1 MRNNIIN
8 MKQQFLLLFLLFT
21 IKLFSQEYYYNEIYL
36 RDNLGKFN
44 IINKNGCFEIKN
56 DSVYLF
62 EQGLKVLSK
71 RLLFDKNEKFI
82 GIIYSCSDN
91 VYFYSLYL
99 TINDE
104 LYFYTNK
111 KEMIK
116 FKLKK
121 NK

>member
-1 MRNNIIN
+1 
-8 MKQQFLLLFLLFT
+8 MKQKFLILLLLFVT
-21 IKLFSQEYYYNEIYL
+21 KLISQEYYYNEIYL

-44 IINKNGCFEIKN
+44 SIDKNGCFEIKN

-62 EQGLKVLSK
+62 EQSLRISTKHI
-71 RLLFDKNEKFI
+71 LFDEKEKFI
-82 GIIYSCSDN
+82 GNLYSCSDS
-91 VYFYSLYL
+91 VYCYTLLL
-99 TINDE
+99 TIKDE

-121 NK
+121 NNPH